1 MNTGNDDPTTAERLE
16 RDHEDGSTGVGTA
29 GASDRYEETTIGVVV
44 PAYNEAEHVGAVLDS
59 IPSFVDRIYAV
70 DDASQDDT
78 WSEIRDRAL
87 DGDERIADGG
97 EASETSRTSLEL
109 RSNGGETSVAS
120 RASSGRSFG
129 GGETSVTSRASSGRP
144 PEASGVSTTGRLSS
158 GRGSDS
164 GEVRDASRTSSNRRF
179 EDGPVDPRIVP
190 IRHAENQ
197 GAGAA
202 LRTGYQRALADG
214 VEVTVAMD
222 ADGQMDP
229 DRMTALLDPV
239 VDGPADYAKGNR
251 LSDPAYRRAM
261 PPLRQFGNWLLTLLT
276 RVASGYWRTVDPQNG
291 YTAISKEAL
300 GAIDLDALPDGHDY
314 TNDLL
319 VRLNVAGL
327 RVADVSM
334 PAVYGEEESSITYS
348 QFVPSTSATLL
359 RSFLWRLRRHYLGPA
374 PHPLALFY
382 GAGTTSVAAGL
393 VLGVDALRHRR
404 GSADSAADTDDA
416 ADDANAGRLAL
427 LSVLVGCL
435 FVVRAMVL
443 DRRENED
450 REVTWE

>member
-1 MNTGNDDPTTAERLE
+1 MNTRNDDPTTTERLE

-29 GASDRYEETTIGVVV
+29 GASNRYEETTIGVVV
-44 PAYNEAEHVGAVLDS
+44 PAYNEAKHVGAVLDS

-87 DGDERIADGG
+87 DGDERMADGG
-97 EASETSRTSLEL
+97 EASEASRTSPER
-109 RSNGGETSVAS
+109 RSDGGEVGVTRGIPSEQRLAGGKTSEVS
-120 RASSGRSFG
+120 RASSGRNPD
-129 GGETSVTSRASSGRP
+129 GGE
-144 PEASGVSTTGRLSS
+144 VS
-158 GRGSDS
+158 
-164 GEVRDASRTSSNRRF
+164 EASRTSSNLLS
-179 EDGPVDPRIVP
+179 DDSPVDPRIVP